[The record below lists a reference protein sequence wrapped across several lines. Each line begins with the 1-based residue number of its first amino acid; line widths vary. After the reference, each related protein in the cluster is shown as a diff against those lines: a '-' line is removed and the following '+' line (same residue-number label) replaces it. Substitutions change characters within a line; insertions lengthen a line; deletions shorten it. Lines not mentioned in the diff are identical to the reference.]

1 MKFTKIFIT
10 IVVLFSATVGGYAQN
25 YPEFDALYDKMS
37 ASSVKMEYSY
47 VFRQSSKTKITGKAV
62 IIAQDSSYVMNG
74 NGLEVFCDGK
84 TVWTVDASAKEV
96 IIDALAPGN
105 VDISNPARL
114 FGMLKDCFSI
124 TESVASS
131 AGVTYVLVPVKPCG
145 INACTVRISGGK
157 LSGASFD
164 IDNGELTVEIES
176 MSFDEKL
183 SADKFSFE
191 VTDLPADY
199 IITDLR

>member
-1 MKFTKIFIT
+1 MKITKIFIT
-10 IVVLFSATVGGYAQN
+10 IVVLLSATVGGYSRD

-47 VFRQSSKTKITGKAV
+47 DFRQSTKTKITGKAV
-62 IIAQDSSYVMNG
+62 ITVQDSSYVMNG

-84 TVWTVDASAKEV
+84 TVWTVDVSAKEV
-96 IIDALAPGN
+96 VIDALIPGN

-124 TESVASS
+124 TESIVSS

-145 INACTVRISGGK
+145 INACMVRISGGK

-164 IDNGELTVEIES
+164 IDGGELTVEVES
-176 MSFDEKL
+176 MSFGEKL
-183 SADKFSFE
+183 SADKFCFD